1 MGYAQPYG
9 LRCASRGDQS
19 PQVPPCP
26 PGELDRRATGVTPY
40 TAYGLTL
47 TKGESDYL
55 ESKPAGP
62 KAGKVSVHPF

>member
-19 PQVPPCP
+19 SYVPPCP
-26 PGELDRRATGVTPY
+26 PGELDRRAAGVTPY

>member
-47 TKGESDYL
+47 TKGESDCL
-55 ESKPAGP
+55 ES
-62 KAGKVSVHPF
+62 